1 MPTRSTPP
9 AIRAASGAPTAR
21 RGASEGRDVP
31 RTETAAARAG
41 LVAGRLSALP
51 RLAAE
56 RVREVRAGVRD
67 RLTRRPAAPRA
78 GVSTAH
84 TADADLGARGEEG
97 GTDWGRVGVF
107 GAGLAI
113 GALLGAGTALLLAP
127 SSGFE
132 TRVRLARGA
141 RRAGTRV
148 ADRWDDLGDAVRRK
162 AHRSRTQVERKL
174 TRGRWAA
181 EDAWERRLLR
191 ARARAA
197 ERDA

>member
-1 MPTRSTPP
+1 MPTRSTPSP
-9 AIRAASGAPTAR
+9 TRAATSAPTAR
-21 RGASEGRDVP
+21 RGAAEGREVP
-31 RTETAAARAG
+31 RPDTVAARAG

-56 RVREVRAGVRD
+56 RVRDVRAGVRD

-84 TADADLGARGEEG
+84 TGDADAGGREEG

-162 AHRSRTQVERKL
+162 AHRGRTTVERKL

-197 ERDA
+197 ARDA